1 MFQSVDTLSRSITL
15 EASQTASRVAVFS
28 QLQAWRLVV
37 TSETPAT
44 IKLDISQA
52 NTQRTMTID
61 VPPFQSAV
69 DYYGYGNCVVSVSNL
84 SDSQASLIQI
94 SFEEPIRET
103 QYQIESDP
111 LAISDLSWTDVSP
124 NQGYLPSFCN
134 YASLYASGTF
144 RYRLVDINGD
154 VVHNG
159 SFTNP
164 SVQRDIQELRIPA
177 HTKLQVRNETAGTE
191 VQFKIVWFKKV

>member
-1 MFQSVDTLSRSITL
+1 MFCSADTLSRSLTL

-28 QLQAWRLVV
+28 QPKAWRLVI

-44 IKLDISQA
+44 VKLDISQA
-52 NTQRTMTID
+52 NTQRIITID
-61 VPPFQSAV
+61 IPPYESAV

-84 SDSQASLIQI
+84 SDSQASKIQV
-94 SFEEPIRET
+94 SFEEPIKET
-103 QYQIESDP
+103 QYQIESDY
-111 LAISDLSWTDVSP
+111 LAISDLSWVDVSP

-134 YASLYASGTF
+134 YAGLYASGTF
-144 RYRLVDINGD
+144 RYRLVDIYGN

-177 HTKLQVRNETAGTE
+177 HTKLQVRNETDAVE
-191 VQFKIVWFKKV
+191 VLFKIIWFKKV